1 MTSARPTRQTACVTE
16 RRAASGGDDLTPSG
30 SSCLDDTTPTGGD
43 AIAFK
48 KLDGRSI
55 TGTSATYVDSV
66 GGEDFLFS
74 KPGNGWAT
82 VDHVP

>member
-16 RRAASGGDDLTPSG
+16 RGTAGRGDDLTLCG
-30 SSCLDDTTPTGGD
+30 SSCMDDTTPTGGD
-43 AIAFK
+43 AIAFQ

-55 TGTSATYVDSV
+55 TGTSVTYVKSV